1 MIPINDE
8 EPGGRRIMP
17 INTLLIIINVL
28 VFLYELALGPQ
39 LDAFIQNF
47 GAVPKE
53 ILTGVDVPPAGPFP
67 LWITLITST
76 FIHAGWLHIIGNMIY
91 LFVFGDDIEEA
102 FGPIWYLIFY
112 LAMGIIAGLA
122 QSFISGPGSTIP
134 GIGASG
140 AIAGVLGA
148 YLVFYPGR
156 KVHVIIPPFYLWT
169 TRVSAIIVLGFWF
182 VLQFLTGITALSQ
195 GAADSGGVAVF
206 AHIGGFVAGAFI
218 ALLLRGRIGHTRQVY
233 G

>member
-8 EPGGRRIMP
+8 PPGGRRITP
-17 INTLLIIINVL
+17 VNTLLIIINVL

-53 ILTGVDVPPAGPFP
+53 ILTGVDVLPPGPFP
-67 LWITLITST
+67 LWITLFTSM

-91 LFVFGDDIEEA
+91 LFVFGDDVEEA
-102 FGPIWYLIFY
+102 FGPIWYLVFY
-112 LAMGIIAGLA
+112 LAMGVIAGLA
-122 QSFISGPGSTIP
+122 QSYISGPASTIP

-148 YLVFYPGR
+148 YLVLYPR
-156 KVHVIIPPFYLWT
+156 RQVHIIIAPFYFWT
-169 TRVSAIIVLGFWF
+169 TRVSAIVVLGFWF
-182 VLQFLTGITALSQ
+182 VLQFWTGLTALSQ

-206 AHIGGFVAGAFI
+206 AHIGGFIAGLLI
-218 ALLLRGRIGHTRQVY
+218 ALLVRGRVLRTDQVY